1 MCVGPP
7 LLLHSMAARL
17 INIIR
22 IIIIPLI
29 HFGTKFGSWEVVL
42 TRTNDFHLFGVGC
55 GGGAAVR
62 SSHNQLNP
70 EHNLEAFN

>member
-1 MCVGPP
+1 
-7 LLLHSMAARL
+7 MAATL

-42 TRTNDFHLFGVGC
+42 TRTNDFHLFDVGC
-55 GGGAAVR
+55 GGGEIKPQSVESR
-62 SSHNQLNP
+62 TQ
-70 EHNLEAFN
+70 FRGF